1 MSDKYYNVK
10 RSESEVIIMG
20 KVGHPPVEN
29 PRNRRVTIR
38 LTQEE
43 YARVARYNE
52 LHDQSISET
61 MLEALEYFFKSKKAR
76 S

>member
-1 MSDKYYNVK
+1 
-10 RSESEVIIMG
+10 MG

-29 PRNRRVTIR
+29 PRNRKVTIR

-43 YARVARYNE
+43 FEKLSRYNE
-52 LHDQSISET
+52 SHGQTITET
-61 MLEALEYFFKSKKAR
+61 MLEAFECLMRSKKAR

>member
-1 MSDKYYNVK
+1 
-10 RSESEVIIMG
+10 MG

-29 PRNRRVTIR
+29 PRRVTIR